1 MKIRIPLRVESKNKD
16 NGQRRDTEPRDWI
29 DASRRMSGWS
39 LPEDPHER
47 RRIRNGLIVLA
58 AVMPIVQLLQWLF
71 R

>member
-1 MKIRIPLRVESKNKD
+1 MKIRIPLRVESKNKV
-16 NGQRRDTEPRDWI
+16 NGQRRDTEPGWI
-29 DASRRMSGWS
+29 DASRRLSGWS

-58 AVMPIVQLLQWLF
+58 AVMPIVQLIQWLF